1 MSKERLK
8 TAADWYDVE
17 SIHASI
23 KRQLKCGSI
32 TRIVEGIPMPPPSDV
47 GSLEFAEWFARHLRL
62 AMAKGIDLA
71 KREKPRYRPP
81 QPSDDGR
88 WCFLEELPSDAPP
101 TLVRLNGE
109 WVPTAGGH
117 SWTHSWQYWTVAG
130 WRELTGNV
138 WPCERPE

>member
-47 GSLEFAEWFARHLRL
+47 GSREFSEWFARHLRL

-81 QPSDDGR
+81 QPSDDGHY
-88 WCFLEELPSDAPP
+88 CFLEELPSDAPP
-101 TLVRLNGE
+101 TLVRIE
-109 WVPTAGGH
+109 PYIHDYPPHV
-117 SWTHSWQYWTVAG
+117 WQYWTVAG
-130 WRELTGNV
+130 WRELTKGV

>member
-1 MSKERLK
+1 MNAKEIADKLRTSQQIARL
-8 TAADWYDVE
+8 ASIHEMADVFE
-17 SIHASI
+17 SIAE
-23 KRQLKCGSI
+23 Q
-32 TRIVEGIPMPPPSDV
+32 VELLV
-47 GSLEFAEWFARHLRL
+47 
-62 AMAKGIDLA
+62 
-71 KREKPRYRPP
+71 PRYRPP

-130 WRELTGNV
+130 WRELIKGV
-138 WPCERPE
+138 WPCERPEGGAT